1 MTYVTPKMTRDEFI
15 AMKML
20 TCYKQLKRVDKNKPH
35 PDIGWMQEIL
45 EVSRRAGVEFDT
57 KQVSEQPKESPHL
70 KETQQEKSDRLFRDA
85 QRFSEDCFDPTHAR
99 AWADALART

>member
-1 MTYVTPKMTRDEFI
+1 MAHVVPKMTRDEFI

-45 EVSRRAGVEFDT
+45 AVSRDAGVEFDT
-57 KQVSEQPKESPHL
+57 MQASEQPKES
-70 KETQQEKSDRLFRDA
+70 QQEKSDRLFRDA
-85 QRFSEDCFDPTHAR
+85 QRFSEDTFDPIHAR

>member
-1 MTYVTPKMTRDEFI
+1 MTATKMTRDEFI

-20 TCYKQLKRVDKNKPH
+20 TCYKQLKRADKNKPQ
-35 PDIGWMQEIL
+35 PDIGWMLEIL
-45 EVSRRAGVEFDT
+45 VVSRDAGVEFDA
-57 KQVSEQPKESPHL
+57 QQASEQP
-70 KETQQEKSDRLFRDA
+70 KETQQEKSNRLFHDA